1 METKTRETN
10 NASLFFQG
18 MGTIGQI
25 FPPVRQPKPAN
36 WASAWQGVGDA
47 FAQPATTCVMPLTNS
62 ATFKGL
68 RKNPPVAHDVLTEIL
83 FILATKTNT
92 VLLSCSGMY

>member
-1 METKTRETN
+1 MGIGYTEDMKLNTKETN
-10 NASLFFQG
+10 NAYLFFQG

-47 FAQPATTCVMPLTNS
+47 FAATGDNLRDAADEFRNTQGIKRKS
-62 ATFKGL
+62 AHG
-68 RKNPPVAHDVLTEIL
+68 E
-83 FILATKTNT
+83 
-92 VLLSCSGMY
+92 Y

>member
-1 METKTRETN
+1 MEKKTKETN
-10 NASLFFQG
+10 NTHLFFQG

-47 FAQPATTCVMPLTNS
+47 FAAAGDN
-62 ATFKGL
+62 L
-68 RKNPPVAHDVLTEIL
+68 RNAIDEFRKTQAIVGKAAHG
-83 FILATKTNT
+83 A
-92 VLLSCSGMY
+92 